1 MNCSNCKEENLQEL
15 SIRDFNDDNA
25 YLENGLMNKNI
36 SRIINNEGILEWLI
50 EFQNIIIQMIIM
62 MKILDDISDVI

>member
-36 SRIINNEGILEWLI
+36 SRIINNEGILE
-50 EFQNIIIQMIIM
+50 
-62 MKILDDISDVI
+62 